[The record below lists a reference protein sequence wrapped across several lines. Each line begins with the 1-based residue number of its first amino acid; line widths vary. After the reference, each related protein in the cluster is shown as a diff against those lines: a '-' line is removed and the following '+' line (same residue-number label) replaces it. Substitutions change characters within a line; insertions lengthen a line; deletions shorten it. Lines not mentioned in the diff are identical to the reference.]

1 MCFHSWEGVLAGI
14 NNKQSDSND
23 GVMVGK
29 LEPVITTWHLHSSK
43 CFSWTISQQGANPAL
58 TSPENSFATSKNP
71 MESLTLL
78 SEKKFSLASL
88 P

>member
-29 LEPVITTWHLHSSK
+29 LEPVITTWHL
-43 CFSWTISQQGANPAL
+43 QQVFL
-58 TSPENSFATSKNP
+58 LEN
-71 MESLTLL
+71 
-78 SEKKFSLASL
+78 
-88 P
+88 